1 MSEIFHRRP
10 LAEEMA
16 AQLLRPGVLD
26 QALRSGL
33 FLSGVRRIGK
43 TTFLKQDLIPALE
56 TDGAIVIYVDL
67 WSDTSVS
74 PSVLL
79 QRAVRAKLG
88 NLEDPLSAA
97 FSRQRGTR
105 ADSRNRAACRG
116 DFRLHRLE
124 PRDSNTRDLLHRG
137 NG

>member
-1 MSEIFHRRP
+1 MDKSMSEIFHRRP

-67 WSDTSVS
+67 WSDTTVS

-79 QRAVRAKLG
+79 QRAVRTKLG
-88 NLEDPLSAA
+88 EPGGVTLADAFTEVVEQAGTDLVLSGDED
-97 FSRQRGTR
+97 QK
-105 ADSRNRAACRG
+105 
-116 DFRLHRLE
+116 
-124 PRDSNTRDLLHRG
+124 DLA
-137 NG
+137 